1 MSADFDT
8 AVQLYRDHHYGEAAA
23 AFAEL
28 ARDEPDPG
36 RAAVLHADAGTAA
49 ARAESWGE
57 AVWQLRKARLLAPRD
72 PIAAANLARVRAVLG
87 EGSSEA
93 AHFTETL
100 RELPLHLT
108 PAESDALCGAAVG
121 LALLLLAL
129 RRALPARRA
138 LATVAAGLLVLAAG
152 WWPASL
158 KAWNSARARAV
169 IIPPTA
175 VGHAEPDVGSEVL
188 FRLGAGALVRGEE
201 ERHGWRLVESDG
213 GARGWVPE
221 DEARLLR

>member
-1 MSADFDT
+1 MSADFD
-8 AVQLYRDHHYGEAAA
+8 AALQLYRDQHYGEAAA
-23 AFAEL
+23 AFADL
-28 ARDEPDPG
+28 ARDEPDAS

-57 AVWQLRKARLLAPRD
+57 AVWHLRKARLLEPRD
-72 PIAAANLARVRAVLG
+72 AVAAVNLARVRAVLG

-108 PAESDALCGAAVG
+108 LAESDALCGVAVS
-121 LALLLLAL
+121 LALLLLAA
-129 RRALPARRA
+129 RRLLPAPRV
-138 LATVAAGLLVLAAG
+138 LVAVAVGLLVLAAG

-158 KAWNSARARAV
+158 KAWNAARARAV

-175 VGHAEPDVGSEVL
+175 VGHAEPDAGSEVL
-188 FRLGAGALVRGEE
+188 FRLGAGTLVRAEE
-201 ERHGWRLVESDG
+201 ERRGWRLVESDA

-221 DEARLLR
+221 DDARPLR

>member
-1 MSADFDT
+1 VSADFDS
-8 AVQLYRDHHYGEAAA
+8 ALQLYRDQHYGEAAA
-23 AFAEL
+23 AFADL
-28 ARDEPDPG
+28 ARDEPDAG

-57 AVWQLRKARLLAPRD
+57 AVWHLRKARLLAPRD
-72 PIAAANLARVRAVLG
+72 AIATENLERVRAVLG
-87 EGSSEA
+87 EGNSEA

-108 PAESDALCGAAVG
+108 LAESDALCGVAVS
-121 LALLLLAL
+121 LALLLLAA
-129 RRALPARRA
+129 RRLLPARPA
-138 LATVAAGLLVLAAG
+138 LVAVAVGLLVLAAG

-158 KAWNSARARAV
+158 KAWNVARARAV

-175 VGHAEPDVGSEVL
+175 VGHAEPDAGSEVL
-188 FRLGAGALVRGEE
+188 FRLGAGTLVRAEE
-201 ERHGWRLVESDG
+201 ERRGWRLVESDG

-221 DEARLLR
+221 DEARPLR